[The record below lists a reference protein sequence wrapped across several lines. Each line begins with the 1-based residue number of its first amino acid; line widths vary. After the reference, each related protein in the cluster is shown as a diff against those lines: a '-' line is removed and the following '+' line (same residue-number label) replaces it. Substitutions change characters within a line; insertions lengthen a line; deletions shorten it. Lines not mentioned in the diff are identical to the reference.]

1 MAVYPVVCANEKEA
15 IVKFGT
21 WMHKHYQNSL
31 HLALEMAE
39 RDDDG
44 ASRPAPC
51 PKLRAPYPELQ
62 NFGYRALRA
71 R

>member
-44 ASRPAPC
+44 AHSLISLHQDVVQPAFI
-51 PKLRAPYPELQ
+51 KR
-62 NFGYRALRA
+62 N
-71 R
+71 

>member
-1 MAVYPVVCANEKEA
+1 MFALQPNQVAVYPVICANEKEA
-15 IVKFGT
+15 IVKFGI

-44 ASRPAPC
+44 RLSHA
-51 PKLRAPYPELQ
+51 
-62 NFGYRALRA
+62 AL
-71 R
+71 